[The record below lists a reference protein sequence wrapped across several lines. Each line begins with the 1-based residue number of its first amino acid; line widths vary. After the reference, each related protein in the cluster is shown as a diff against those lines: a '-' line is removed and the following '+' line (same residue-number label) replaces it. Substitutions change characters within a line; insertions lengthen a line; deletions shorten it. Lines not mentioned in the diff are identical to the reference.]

1 MEDLKEQLYSSWPA
15 EDVPHP
21 MKNSSDDDKYRYL
34 QVLTLLIDADDEIMD
49 EEIEYLNRMVK
60 IFGLKNG
67 TLGKLIKFVQLPD
80 TEEMRKTMS
89 LFYDKRGYSLMMDLI
104 FLSWS
109 DDEFHPKEREFIL
122 HCSNLLGIT
131 LEKLHVML
139 KIVESVRKRDA
150 ERLKKLI
157 EEFREVKGDP
167 EMIKF
172 YWSSLTA

>member
-21 MKNSSDDDKYRYL
+21 MKNSSEDHKYRYL
-34 QVLTLLIDADDEIMD
+34 QVLTLLIDADDQIMD

-67 TLGKLIKFVQLPD
+67 TLGKLIKFVQQPD

-89 LFYDKRGYSLMMDLI
+89 VFYDKRGYSLMMDLI

-109 DDEFHPKEREFIL
+109 DEEFHPKEREFIL

-139 KIVESVRKRDA
+139 KIVEIVRKR
-150 ERLKKLI
+150 EVGRLNELI
-157 EEFREVKGDP
+157 EEFKEVKGDP

-172 YWSSLTA
+172 YWSSLTI